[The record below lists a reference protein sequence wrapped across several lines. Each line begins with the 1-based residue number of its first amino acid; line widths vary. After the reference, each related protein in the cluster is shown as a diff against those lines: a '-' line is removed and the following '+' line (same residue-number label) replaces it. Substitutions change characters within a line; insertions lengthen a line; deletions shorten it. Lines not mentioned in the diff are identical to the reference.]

1 MRIVIGKDYDEISK
15 KAALIVAAQ
24 VLLKPDCVLGLATG
38 STPLG
43 LYRELIAMY
52 ERGELDFSKV
62 TTFNLDE
69 YYPIT
74 PDHPQSYHY
83 FMYKNLF
90 NHINVN
96 PGRIHVP
103 KGTADPVEAEC
114 SNYEQMIA
122 AAGGIDLQVLGI
134 GVNGHIG
141 FNEPNPYL
149 QARTHLVDL
158 KKETI
163 KVNSRFFQTEAEVPR
178 QALTMGI
185 GTILKARR
193 ILLLASGKSKAEAIK
208 KTVEGLVTTEC
219 PSTFLQTHPDVT
231 LLLDQE
237 AAALIE

>member
-1 MRIVIGKDYDEISK
+1 MRIIIGKDYAEISK

-24 VLLKPDCVLGLATG
+24 VVLKPDCVLGLATG

-52 ERGELDFSKV
+52 ERGEVDFSKV

-83 FMYKNLF
+83 FMYQNLF
-90 NHINVN
+90 NHINIDPN
-96 PGRIHVP
+96 RIHLP
-103 KGTADPVEAEC
+103 NGMADPVEEEC
-114 SNYEQMIA
+114 NNYERLIA
-122 AAGGIDLQVLGI
+122 EAGGIDLQVLGI

-141 FNEPNPYL
+141 FNEPNPGL
-149 QARTHLVDL
+149 SSRTHLVDL
-158 KKETI
+158 KQETI
-163 KVNSRFFQTEAEVPR
+163 KANSRFFQSEAEVPR
-178 QALTMGI
+178 QALTMGM

-193 ILLLASGKSKAEAIK
+193 IILLASGNSKAEAIK
-208 KTVEGLVTTEC
+208 KTVQGMVTTEC
-219 PSTFLQTHPDVT
+219 PSSFLQTHPDVT

-237 AAALIE
+237 AAALLD

>member
-96 PGRIHVP
+96 PGKIHLP

-122 AAGGIDLQVLGI
+122 AAGGIGSVL
-134 GVNGHIG
+134 
-141 FNEPNPYL
+141 
-149 QARTHLVDL
+149 LV
-158 KKETI
+158 E
-163 KVNSRFFQTEAEVPR
+163 R
-178 QALTMGI
+178 
-185 GTILKARR
+185 
-193 ILLLASGKSKAEAIK
+193 
-208 KTVEGLVTTEC
+208 EG
-219 PSTFLQTHPDVT
+219 
-231 LLLDQE
+231 
-237 AAALIE
+237 

>member
-83 FMYKNLF
+83 FMYQNLF
-90 NHINVN
+90 NHINVK
-96 PGRIHVP
+96 PGKIHLP
-103 KGTADPVEAEC
+103 KRNGR
-114 SNYEQMIA
+114 S
-122 AAGGIDLQVLGI
+122 GG
-134 GVNGHIG
+134 
-141 FNEPNPYL
+141 
-149 QARTHLVDL
+149 
-158 KKETI
+158 
-163 KVNSRFFQTEAEVPR
+163 SRMQ
-178 QALTMGI
+178 
-185 GTILKARR
+185 
-193 ILLLASGKSKAEAIK
+193 
-208 KTVEGLVTTEC
+208 
-219 PSTFLQTHPDVT
+219 
-231 LLLDQE
+231 
-237 AAALIE
+237 

>member
-1 MRIVIGKDYDEISK
+1 MRIIIGKDYDEISK

-24 VLLKPDCVLGLATG
+24 VVLEPACVLGLATG

-52 ERGELDFSKV
+52 QRGELDFSGV

-83 FMYKNLF
+83 FMYQNLF

-96 PGRIHVP
+96 PEKIHLP
-103 KGTADPVEAEC
+103 SGMADPVEAEC
-114 SNYEQMIA
+114 TNYERLIA

-141 FNEPNPYL
+141 FNEPNSSL
-149 QARTHLVDL
+149 HARTHLVDL
-158 KKETI
+158 KQETI
-163 KVNSRFFQTEAEVPR
+163 KANSRFFQSEADVPR

-185 GTILKARR
+185 GSILKARR
-193 ILLLASGKSKAEAIK
+193 ILLLASGGNKAEAIK
-208 KTVEGLVTTEC
+208 ETVQGLVTTEC
-219 PSTFLQTHPDVT
+219 PATFLQTHPNVT

-237 AAALIE
+237 AAALLE